1 MKHILFVLSFLLV
14 CIVKGQDL
22 AKTPICDI
30 EVKVD
35 SYTGEKKIQS
45 PFTYFSGGV
54 YKLEKIKEVPYLWIK
69 LESSVVLT
77 IPEGEKLYIKFSD
90 STVINF
96 PILKTSFSDYQSS
109 SKNFTNSFLFSL
121 TGTNLEQLKTK
132 KIAGFKCYINEY
144 PLYYSYG
151 DIFFDILHCLLKTK

>member
-1 MKHILFVLSFLLV
+1 MKQILLLLSFLLV
-14 CIVKGQDL
+14 SIVKGQDST
-22 AKTPICDI
+22 KTPICEI

-35 SYTGEKKIQS
+35 SYTGERKIES
-45 PFTYFSGGV
+45 PYTDFSGGQ
-54 YKLEKIKEVPYLWIK
+54 YKLLKIKGVPYLWIQI
-69 LESSVVLT
+69 ESNTVLT
-77 IPEGEKLYIKFSD
+77 IPAGEKFYIKFSD

-96 PILKTSFSDYQSS
+96 SSGRTNFADYSS
-109 SKNFTNSFLFSL
+109 YKKKFTNSFMFSL
-121 TGTNLEQLKTK
+121 TGTNLESLKTK